1 MRKSPFLQDSIFN
14 SFKKKRNSSSSFSS
28 GRYDG
33 ARCTQIMN
41 DVVVVPR
48 EQLSLPVPIMQSVA
62 VENIKK
68 TTASFC
74 IFLFSQTFFF
84 YLFFFSHGL
93 IKCTRAVILIVSRAK
108 AINKCYPV
116 SARSLSRASA
126 NLRE

>member
-14 SFKKKRNSSSSFSS
+14 SFKKGNSSSSSFSS

-62 VENIKK
+62 VENKK
-68 TTASFC
+68 LQLASV
-74 IFLFSQTFFF
+74 FFF
-84 YLFFFSHGL
+84 FHKHFSFTFFFSHGL